1 MKTLEGLALRNTTEQ
16 RHLPS
21 GRTIVIPAWIIH
33 FPEASPSRMVAGAKL
48 FSKPDIAVEGSYLNK
63 PLVLV
68 GNAPLFGELAIARI
82 LERDGW
88 EAVWVDSYHS
98 RKEPLFWKDLP
109 DRSNP
114 TDLAKEAPAAF
125 DLYNRI
131 VIENNGRGGFFDVLG
146 WRDGEFA
153 FIEYKG
159 AGDKPNRN
167 ECRWIDAA
175 LTSGVPES
183 ALRFVLY

>member
-16 RHLPS
+16 RQLPS

-33 FPEASPSRMVAGAKL
+33 FPEAAPPRMTAGAKL
-48 FSKPDIAVEGSYLNK
+48 FSKPSTAVEGSYLNK
-63 PLVLV
+63 PLVMV
-68 GNAPLFGELAIARI
+68 GNTPLFDELAIARI

-175 LTSGVPES
+175 LISGVPES